1 MELSEAQRASLDA
14 LTRQDGYDGS
24 VSARAQIVLWRADGF
39 SVADIVRMSGASKPT
54 VYKWVDRYERFGVD
68 GLTDLPRSGRPP
80 EVPDSVRSRIV
91 ALTRCTPPAET
102 GLSHWSSRA
111 MATYL
116 KRTDGIA
123 VSHNFI
129 AQVWRD
135 HDLQPHRQGTFKLS
149 TDPDFEA
156 KVADVVGLYLDPPV
170 GAVVLSIDEK
180 TQVQALDRTQPVL
193 PIDFAKTEKRTHD
206 YVRHGTTNLFAA
218 LDTVT
223 GHVLGQCYQRRRTAE
238 FLRFMD
244 TVVARY
250 GEHEIHVVLDNL
262 STHKGDDVD
271 AWLTRAPKRHLSL
284 HPDRQFL
291 VEPGRNLVQHHH
303 QASDQAR
310 HIHLPPRPHQ
320 DNQAIHRELEPRRE
334 TLRVDSDS
342 RRDHRQRQ
350 DSSPGLQE
358 AVGQQLEVK
367 PRPLRDTSG
376 QAPPGCAAIMR
387 RRVRV

>member
-68 GLTDLPRSGRPP
+68 GLTDLARSGRPP
-80 EVPDSVRSRIV
+80 EVPDSLRSRIV

-135 HDLQPHRQGTFKLS
+135 HDLQPHRQ
-149 TDPDFEA
+149 
-156 KVADVVGLYLDPPV
+156 
-170 GAVVLSIDEK
+170 
-180 TQVQALDRTQPVL
+180 
-193 PIDFAKTEKRTHD
+193 
-206 YVRHGTTNLFAA
+206 
-218 LDTVT
+218 
-223 GHVLGQCYQRRRTAE
+223 
-238 FLRFMD
+238 
-244 TVVARY
+244 
-250 GEHEIHVVLDNL
+250 
-262 STHKGDDVD
+262 
-271 AWLTRAPKRHLSL
+271 
-284 HPDRQFL
+284 QFL

-367 PRPLRDTSG
+367 PRPLRDTSSRLRH
-376 QAPPGCAAIMR
+376 QMVPGGTQR
-387 RRVRV
+387 GVFLNYR

>member
-14 LTRQDGYDGS
+14 LIRQDGYDGS
-24 VSARAQIVLWRADGF
+24 VSARAQMVLWRADGF

-54 VYKWVDRYERFGVD
+54 VYKWLDRYERFGVD

-102 GLSHWSSRA
+102 GLSHWSSRE
-111 MATYL
+111 MAKYL
-116 KRTDGIA
+116 KRAEGIA

-135 HDLQPHRQGTFKLS
+135 HDLQPQRQGTFKLS
-149 TDPDFEA
+149 NDPDFEA

-223 GHVLGQCYQRRRTAE
+223 GEVLGECYRGGAPRSFSSSWTPSSHGTAD
-238 FLRFMD
+238 R
-244 TVVARY
+244 
-250 GEHEIHVVLDNL
+250 EIHVVLDNL
-262 STHKGDDVD
+262 STHNGDDVD
-271 AWLTRAPKRHLSL
+271 AWLTK
-284 HPDRQFL
+284 HPDVTFHFTPTGSSWLNQ
-291 VEPGRNLVQHHH
+291 VEIWFNIITR
-303 QASDQAR
+303 
-310 HIHLPPRPHQ
+310 
-320 DNQAIHRELEPRRE
+320 QAIRRG
-334 TLRVDSDS
+334 TFTSLRVLIKTIKSYIENWN
-342 RRDHRQRQ
+342 RDAKPFAWTATPGEIIASVRILHR
-350 DSSPGLQE
+350 DFKKLL
-358 AVGQQLEVK
+358 ANNVK
-367 PRPLRDTSG
+367 
-376 QAPPGCAAIMR
+376 
-387 RRVRV
+387 